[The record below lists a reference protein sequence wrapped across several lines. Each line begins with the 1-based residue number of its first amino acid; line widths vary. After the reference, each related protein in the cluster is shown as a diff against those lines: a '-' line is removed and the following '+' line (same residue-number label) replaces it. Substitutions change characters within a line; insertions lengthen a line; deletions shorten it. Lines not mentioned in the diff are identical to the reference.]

1 MMKATEYR
9 QSQGDHTLF
18 IKQSTTG
25 GVTAL
30 LVYVNDIIVMG
41 NDEKEKQDL
50 KQCLIKEFEIKELEK
65 LKYFLGIEVS
75 YSRQGIFVSQQ
86 KYVTNL
92 LKETG
97 KLGCKLTTTP
107 IEANQK
113 LGEAKEEPIVDK
125 EMYQRLVG
133 KLIYL
138 AHTQPNIA
146 YLVSMIS

>member
-1 MMKATEYR
+1 MMKVTGYR

-50 KQCLIKEFEIKELEK
+50 KQCLIKEFEIKELGR

-75 YSRQGIFVSQQ
+75 YSRQGIFISQQ
-86 KYVTNL
+86 KYVIDL
-92 LKETG
+92 LKEIG
-97 KLGCKLTTTP
+97 KLDCKPETTP
-107 IEANQK
+107 IEPNQK
-113 LGEAKEEPIVDK
+113 SGETKEELVVDK
-125 EMYQRLVG
+125 EMY
-133 KLIYL
+133 
-138 AHTQPNIA
+138 
-146 YLVSMIS
+146 